1 MLLLCLVE
9 VDLLGDLE
17 VTFCDEI
24 HAINLRLV
32 FSKDLLPSYKLSHVH
47 VFEHLL
53 EAVGP

>member
-9 VDLLGDLE
+9 VDFLGDLE
-17 VTFCDEI
+17 ITLGDEI
-24 HAINLRLV
+24 HAINLGLILSEY
-32 FSKDLLPSYKLSHVH
+32 FLPSYKLSHVH